1 MLFVKLLRFIFCN
14 IIVYNFDFV
23 SMKKINNW
31 AENIIFTPSQ
41 IAYPENEN
49 QLSELVSSANMHGK
63 KVRVVGSAH
72 SWTGLFETNQILV
85 SLDKMQGLVSVNGME
100 ATVWAGTK
108 LKTLGQLLYDNGLA
122 MENLGDIDVQAIAG
136 AASTGTHGTGINFQS
151 ISNQVSKLRIVI
163 ANGEIVECSENEN
176 SELFN
181 AARVS
186 MGSLGIISQ
195 LTLKCVLA
203 YNLHYTAGKE
213 NFYEVLKDLKQKN
226 ESTRNFEFYFFPHT
240 DWVQTKYINITTEQ
254 PKEKPIR
261 KFLNDV
267 ILENGFFGTACKIS
281 QYFPSSC
288 ASVSNFTTK
297 LIGPTKKTHH
307 SHKIFAT
314 VRLVRFNEMEYNIPT
329 KHFEEAMKRVKDTIA
344 NDKIATNFPIEC
356 RFVKGD
362 NLYLSPAYQRDSAYI
377 SFHMYRPMP
386 YKDYFKKMEA
396 IMLEY
401 DGRPHW
407 GKMHNLKADV
417 LSKKYPKWNEFLEIR
432 AKLDPNQTF
441 INPYLKDLFGL

>member
-1 MLFVKLLRFIFCN
+1 MIS
-14 IIVYNFDFV
+14 YH
-23 SMKKINNW
+23 NW
-31 AENIIFTPSQ
+31 AENIVFNPSQ
-41 IAYPENEN
+41 IAFPENEE
-49 QLSELVSSANMHGK
+49 QLCTLISKANGQGK

-72 SWTGLFETNQILV
+72 SWTGLFETQEILV
-85 SLDKMQGLVSVNGME
+85 SLDKMQGLIEVKGME
-100 ATVWAGTK
+100 ASVWAGTK
-108 LKTLGQLLYDNGLA
+108 LKTLGQLLYDKGLA

-136 AASTGTHGTGINFQS
+136 AASTGTHGTGIHFQS
-151 ISNQVSKLRIVI
+151 ISNQVVKLRLVT
-163 ANGEIVECSENEN
+163 ANGEILECSETEN
-176 SELFN
+176 TEIFN

-195 LTLKCVLA
+195 LTLRCIPA

-213 NFYEVLKDLKQKN
+213 DFYEVLKNLKQKN
-226 ESTRNFEFYFFPHT
+226 EGTRNFEFYYFPHT
-240 DWVQTKYINITTEQ
+240 DWVQTKYINITQEQ
-254 PKEKPIR
+254 PEEKPIR

-288 ASVSNFTTK
+288 ANVSKITTQ
-297 LIGPTKKTHH
+297 LIGPTKKTNH

-314 VRLVRFNEMEYNIPT
+314 VRLVRFNEMEYNIPAV
-329 KHFEEAMKRVKDTIA
+329 HFEEAMKKVKDTITKE
-344 NDKIATNFPIEC
+344 KIATNFPIEC

-386 YKDYFKKMEA
+386 YKDYFKKMEE

-417 LSKKYPKWNEFLEIR
+417 LSKKYPKWQEFLTIR
-432 AKLDPNQTF
+432 EQLDPNQTF
-441 INPYLKDLFGL
+441 INSYLKDLFGL